1 MSEETREPQVVEL
14 NVMGA
19 KPEASTPDKPK
30 RAWFPDEKGFTGEP
44 IHYGG
49 ARFYARE
56 VKKSV
61 LRQFGAETKRIQ
73 RETALLGKKQ
83 EDELKTLQKD
93 DADAEL
99 PDDRLAF
106 YDDEGEKFIDELNA
120 AYDKLLTAG
129 IVGWDLPRPFA
140 PELLC
145 EFDKVDK
152 VALCQ
157 AIGSRS
163 TSGMEAVKNLP
174 GRSNR

>member
-1 MSEETREPQVVEL
+1 MSENTQ
-14 NVMGA
+14 
-19 KPEASTPDKPK
+19 KPEVVGLNRMTPNASESTPAAPK
-30 RAWFPDEKGFTGEP
+30 RAWFPGEEGFTGEP

-49 ARFYARE
+49 AKFYARE

-73 RETALLGKKQ
+73 RETVLLGKKQ
-83 EDELKTLQKD
+83 EDELKALQES

-129 IVGWDLPRPFA
+129 IVGWDLPRPFV
-140 PELLC
+140 PELLHG
-145 EFDKVDK
+145 FDKVDK

-163 TSGMEAVKNLP
+163 TSGMEALKNLP